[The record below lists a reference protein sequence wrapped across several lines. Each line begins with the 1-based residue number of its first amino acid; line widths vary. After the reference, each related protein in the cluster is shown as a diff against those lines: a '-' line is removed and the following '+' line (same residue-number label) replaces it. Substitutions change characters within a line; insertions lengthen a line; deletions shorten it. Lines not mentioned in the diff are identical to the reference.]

1 LKAKDSILTTVKA
14 HLGTKADKDAAQ
26 VPHSGSGEA
35 SLLMHKPKLIDF
47 LFSLS
52 LSLSKSCPFQIFS
65 TNLTKSNLLAV
76 FYKVNPRLT

>member
-1 LKAKDSILTTVKA
+1 LKAKDSILTIVKA

-47 LFSLS
+47 LFSLP
-52 LSLSKSCPFQIFS
+52 LSKSCPFQIFS
-65 TNLTKSNLLAV
+65 INLTKSNLLAV